1 MLASFEKT
9 VDHLFDA
16 ALYKTRDDVV
26 GVSECVI
33 MGMPVPLGTGLFGLL
48 RNDHNSVMA
57 VPPRR
62 ETILQKRN
70 IYRRLGL

>member
-16 ALYKTRDDVV
+16 ALYKTQDDVV

-33 MGMPVPLGTGLFGLL
+33 MGMPVPLGTGLFELL
-48 RNDHNSVMA
+48 RNDHNCYA
-57 VPPRR
+57 IPPPRR